1 MKLLDIRELN
11 YYQRKNVIL
20 IKKAKF
26 GDKKFVSKKIKFNI
40 FCFHHALTKNYNDNT
55 KFNLKKSLKENT
67 NNIKE
72 VFKQINCKSLVIIS
86 NTIFQNIP
94 AKKYKAV
101 NNYGV
106 SKSNSFN
113 QIKNFCKKM
122 TLNLSQF
129 I

>member
-1 MKLLDIRELN
+1 M
-11 YYQRKNVIL
+11 
-20 IKKAKF
+20 
-26 GDKKFVSKKIKFNI
+26 
-40 FCFHHALTKNYNDNT
+40 
-55 KFNLKKSLKENT
+55 KENT

-72 VFKQINCKSLVIIS
+72 VFKQIDCKSLVVIS

-113 QIKNFCKKM
+113 QIKNFCKKNDIKFKSIYI
-122 TLNLSQF
+122 TNPWG
-129 I
+129 IYEEKN

>member
-1 MKLLDIRELN
+1 M
-11 YYQRKNVIL
+11 
-20 IKKAKF
+20 F
-26 GDKKFVSKKIKFNI
+26 SSCFN
-40 FCFHHALTKNYNDNT
+40 KNYNDNT

-72 VFKQINCKSLVIIS
+72 VFKLIDCKSLVVIS

-113 QIKNFCKKM
+113 QIKSFCKKY
-122 TLNLSQF
+122 TLNLSQS